1 MGIMMSM
8 LIAVTM
14 LPVMSFA
21 AGLPF
26 TDVAEDAWYYND
38 VKEAYDTGLISGMTH
53 TTFEPESYM
62 TYAQAVKLAAC
73 MHQKY
78 TTGAVTLAVGSPT
91 WYSTYVDYAKAN
103 QIISK
108 DYAWNVNATR
118 ADYVDIFAHALPD
131 AALPAKNAIPDGSI
145 PDVKSSHPQAASIY
159 KMYRAGIVIGS
170 DSAGTFRPDS
180 NIKRSEVAAI
190 LTRMMD
196 EGARKPLTL
205 TVGEPGETFTVRFN
219 SNGGSK
225 VRPQYVAKNG
235 TAVQPA
241 NPAREG
247 YVFIGWYTDT
257 GLTKQYY
264 FTTEVTADIT
274 LYAKWATVGSTVT
287 VQFDTGGGSPVPA
300 QTIPANGQA
309 TRPEN
314 PTRGEYR
321 FAGWYSDSACTQAYS
336 FIESV
341 PGDLTLYAKWEA
353 YGSYTVQFD
362 ADGGSA
368 VSAQQVGEY
377 GKAAKPA
384 DPTREGYDFLG
395 WYMNSE
401 KTKAYPFDS
410 VVNSDLT
417 LYAKWI
423 DNGRKGTIDDSWS
436 QIIASANDGTYRSK
450 YKIGDTKS
458 IYLGSE
464 GYVEMQIV
472 DFDADE
478 LADGSG
484 RKAAITW
491 LSKQVL
497 PTMKMMNPVTEYV
510 EGGGAYKIGTGAVG
524 GWENC
529 QMRNVYMKEL
539 AAMLPSEV
547 RTAVKPVIKYTMT
560 RTNSNWNNEQVKN
573 DVPTVDELWIP
584 SYREM
589 IGYTAGSNSLET
601 KGPVYTAV
609 FPDEQSR
616 MKHVASNESVRRFWL
631 RSSEDARCFYSLYGS
646 PTRNTSD
653 WSSEVDP
660 FLGAPTAHY
669 ICFGFCM

>member
-1 MGIMMSM
+1 M
-8 LIAVTM
+8 
-14 LPVMSFA
+14 
-21 AGLPF
+21 
-26 TDVAEDAWYYND
+26 
-38 VKEAYDTGLISGMTH
+38 
-53 TTFEPESYM
+53 
-62 TYAQAVKLAAC
+62 
-73 MHQKY
+73 
-78 TTGAVTLAVGSPT
+78 
-91 WYSTYVDYAKAN
+91 
-103 QIISK
+103 
-108 DYAWNVNATR
+108 
-118 ADYVDIFAHALPD
+118 
-131 AALPAKNAIPDGSI
+131 
-145 PDVKSSHPQAASIY
+145 
-159 KMYRAGIVIGS
+159 
-170 DSAGTFRPDS
+170 
-180 NIKRSEVAAI
+180 
-190 LTRMMD
+190 
-196 EGARKPLTL
+196 
-205 TVGEPGETFTVRFN
+205 
-219 SNGGSK
+219 
-225 VRPQYVAKNG
+225 
-235 TAVQPA
+235 QPA
-241 NPAREG
+241 NPTRDG
-247 YVFIGWYTDT
+247 YFFAGWFTDT
-257 GLTKQYY
+257 ALTKAYY
-264 FTTEVTADIT
+264 FSAAVTGDIT
-274 LYAKWATVGSTVT
+274 LYAKWTTAGSTFQVR
-287 VQFDTGGGSPVPA
+287 FDTGGGSAVPD
-300 QTIPANGQA
+300 QYIPAYGQV
-309 TRPEN
+309 TRPAD
-314 PTRGEYR
+314 PTREKYK
-321 FAGWYSDSACTQAYS
+321 FAGWYSDSAFTQAYS
-336 FIESV
+336 FIDAV
-341 PGDLTLYAKWEA
+341 TGDLTLYAKWEA
-353 YGSYTVQFD
+353 YSTYSVQFD
-362 ADGGSA
+362 SGGGSA
-368 VSAQQVGEY
+368 ITAQTVGEY
-377 GKAAKPA
+377 GKAVKPE
-384 DPTREGYDFLG
+384 DPVREGYDFLG

-436 QIIASANDGTYRSK
+436 QIIASVNDGTYRSK

-497 PTMKMMNPVTEYV
+497 PTIKMMNPVTEYV

-573 DVPTVDELWIP
+573 DVPTMDELWIP